1 MTSNA
6 IWTTAGLNLVA
17 SAAQSSSANAAATYV
32 GLSTGCGTLSVGL
45 SLSVTYTSLSLDAAL
60 PVSLAAGQS
69 LVITDGSNSQVV
81 TCDGAQSAGASTLT
95 VVSFL
100 ATATYSAH
108 TTGVA
113 PLPLAG
119 DVALYNESVR
129 VPVLAA
135 GAGASAGESL
145 ISGYAD
151 GTQASGVYMM
161 AGYFGGSSATSSTGT
176 GTLMIADA
184 SDETYWNH
192 TINADSNMYQADA
205 VI

>member
-1 MTSNA
+1 MTSYA
-6 IWTTAGLNLVA
+6 TWTTAGLNLVA
-17 SAAQSSSANAAATYV
+17 SAAQSSSADAAISYV
-32 GLSTGCGTLSVGL
+32 GLSAGCGTLSVGL
-45 SLSVTYTSLSLDAAL
+45 SISVTYTSLSLDAAL

-69 LVITDGSNSQVV
+69 LVISDGSNSQIVI
-81 TCDGAQSAGASTLT
+81 CDGVQTAGASILT

-119 DVALYNESVR
+119 DIALYNESVR
-129 VPVLAA
+129 VVVLAA
-135 GAGASAGESL
+135 GAGSNAGESL

-151 GTQASGVYMM
+151 GTQPTGFYMM
-161 AGYFGGSSATSSTGT
+161 VGYFGGSSATSSIGT
-176 GTLMIADA
+176 GTLMIEDVQV
-184 SDETYWNH
+184 WNH

-205 VI
+205 TI